1 MFWLRNEKNIF
12 LIHTFNLR
20 PVRMFY
26 KIVFQNVDNPNLQS
40 SCDGVTGLDVEVFH
54 VGHISIV

>member
-1 MFWLRNEKNIF
+1 MAT
-12 LIHTFNLR
+12 TFKGKT
-20 PVRMFY
+20 VF
-26 KIVFQNVDNPNLQS
+26 KIVSQNVDNPNLQS